1 MMTQMK
7 AVVFSEYGSPD
18 VLALSD
24 VAVPVPRDGE
34 VLIRIHATTVT
45 TAECLMRQGR
55 PIWGRIII
63 GLRKPRKGIRTL
75 GTELAGEVKAVGPAV
90 RKFKPGDQV
99 FGFTGFGLGA
109 YAEYTCMK
117 ETGSLALK
125 PVNTSFQQAAAAVD
139 GASTALFFL
148 RDKAK
153 VRSGQRVLVIGA
165 SGSIGSYAVQIAKHF
180 GAEVTGV
187 CSGQNAE
194 LVRSLGADH
203 VIDYTVT
210 DFTASAETYDVIF
223 DTVGRSSFTECKG
236 SLTKHGCYISTTGLQ
251 NVVLALWTSITGG
264 KQVRSGISV
273 DKRQALSFLRDRIE
287 AGELQIVI
295 DRQYPLEQ
303 IVQAHRYVD
312 TGRKRGNVVVTV
324 GG

>member
-1 MMTQMK
+1 MMAWMK

-24 VAVPVPRDGE
+24 VALPVPRDGE

-45 TAECLMRQGR
+45 AAECLMRQGR

-75 GTELAGEVKAVGPAV
+75 GMELAGEVTAVGPGV
-90 RKFKPGDQV
+90 RRFKSGDQV
-99 FGFTGFGLGA
+99 
-109 YAEYTCMK
+109 
-117 ETGSLALK
+117 
-125 PVNTSFQQAAAAVD
+125 
-139 GASTALFFL
+139 
-148 RDKAK
+148 
-153 VRSGQRVLVIGA
+153 
-165 SGSIGSYAVQIAKHF
+165 
-180 GAEVTGV
+180 
-187 CSGQNAE
+187 
-194 LVRSLGADH
+194 
-203 VIDYTVT
+203 DYTAT
-210 DFTASAETYDVIF
+210 DFTVRMETYDVIF
-223 DTVGRSSFTECKG
+223 DTVGRSSFTKCKG

-264 KQVRSGISV
+264 KQVRSGMSV

-312 TGRKRGNVVVTV
+312 TGRKRGNVVITV